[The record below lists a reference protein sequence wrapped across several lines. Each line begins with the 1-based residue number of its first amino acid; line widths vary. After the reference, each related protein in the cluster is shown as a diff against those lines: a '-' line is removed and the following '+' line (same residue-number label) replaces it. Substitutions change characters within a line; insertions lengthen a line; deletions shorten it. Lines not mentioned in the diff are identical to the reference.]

1 MRKKIWLLAIPL
13 VAVVFAAVVVS
24 RPARFRVQR
33 SADPRVSPQAVYAL
47 VADPNAWQRWSPWPD
62 GHARM
67 TITETRP
74 NARVT
79 MQLELAAPAHAVAT
93 STLELKP
100 APNHQTV
107 LLWSIEGTLGF
118 TGKARSLLTSMDA
131 EWGPKLEQGL
141 ANLKRELAVR

>member
-47 VADPNAWQRWSPWPD
+47 VADPNAWQRWSPWAE

-67 TITETRP
+67 TITETLP

-79 MQLELAAPAHAVAT
+79 MQLELADPAHVVAT

-118 TGKARSLLTSMDA
+118 AGK
-131 EWGPKLEQGL
+131 
-141 ANLKRELAVR
+141 